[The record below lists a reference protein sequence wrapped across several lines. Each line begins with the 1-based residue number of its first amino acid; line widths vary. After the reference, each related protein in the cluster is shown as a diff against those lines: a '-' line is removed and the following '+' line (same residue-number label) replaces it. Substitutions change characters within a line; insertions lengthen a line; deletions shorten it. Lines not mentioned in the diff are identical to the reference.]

1 MKIDRTFVSK
11 VDRDGEVYVAGA
23 IRLAHD
29 LGLSVVAEGIEDA
42 GTLQVMQELGCDI
55 GQGYYSAKPLPAPAI
70 PAWLDSGPTPRWMK
84 QRTEIVV
91 DPDADGLDAA
101 RTLIEQTATELGFD
115 EGSIWR

>member
-1 MKIDRTFVSK
+1 MIDAIAALGVAMSVDDFGTGNASLLWLRLFEVSQVKIDRTFVSK

-55 GQGYYSAKPLPAPAI
+55 GQGYYFAKPLPAPAI
-70 PAWLDSGPTPRWMK
+70 SAWLTS
-84 QRTEIVV
+84 
-91 DPDADGLDAA
+91 A
-101 RTLIEQTATELGFD
+101 RPPPG
-115 EGSIWR
+115 

>member
-1 MKIDRTFVSK
+1 
-11 VDRDGEVYVAGA
+11 
-23 IRLAHD
+23 
-29 LGLSVVAEGIEDA
+29 
-42 GTLQVMQELGCDI
+42 
-55 GQGYYSAKPLPAPAI
+55 
-70 PAWLDSGPTPRWMK
+70 MK